1 MGVLARGSGVALA
14 HVTDAHVT
22 PGGRRSAALKD
33 LSVPI
38 FADLVA
44 QIDEQH
50 VDLTLFGGDNIDN
63 HGDGERDLQAFLD
76 HSARLERWVCTVGNH
91 EAEAKLPGI
100 LSKLEFAEKVQG
112 HGISPDRLCFSEKVG
127 NVRIIGIDTTL
138 VGTAG
143 GYVAPRMMS
152 FLQSEL
158 NRAEEEHVVVLGH
171 HLLHRAWEPHQL
183 HQWDKDYLVAN
194 RDSVIALLASHPRVR
209 AYLCGHHH
217 ASRIQRI
224 AARGQSG
231 GFYHILTASPVS
243 YPCSG
248 RILRFEAD
256 GIHVES
262 IYPRI
267 EGVLEAGQAAV
278 MTGRKA
284 QRFELLG
291 SQRSFL
297 QYVAGRTVDTEGVLP
312 YEEAPISALPRPST
326 EERRRAVL

>member
-1 MGVLARGSGVALA
+1 MGVHARANGVALA
-14 HVTDAHVT
+14 HVTDAHVA
-22 PGGRRSAALKD
+22 PGGRRNAALKD

-38 FADLVA
+38 FADLIA
-44 QIDEQH
+44 QITDRN

-63 HGDGERDLQAFLD
+63 HGEGDRDLEAFMD
-76 HSARLERWVCTVGNH
+76 HTARLDRWVCTVGNH
-91 EAEAKLPGI
+91 EAEVKLPGI
-100 LSKLEFAEKVQG
+100 LSKVDFAERVHG
-112 HGISPDRLCFSEKVG
+112 HGITADRFCFSESVG
-127 NVRIIGIDTTL
+127 NVRVIGIDTTL

-152 FLQSEL
+152 FLASEL
-158 NRAEEEHVVVLGH
+158 NRADEEHIVVLGH
-171 HLLHRAWEPHQL
+171 HLLHRAWEPYQL

-194 RDSVIALLASHPRVR
+194 REPVIALLASHPRVR

-231 GFYHILTASPVS
+231 GFYHVLTASPVS
-243 YPCSG
+243 CPNSA
-248 RILRFEAD
+248 RVLRFEAD

-262 IYPRI
+262 IYPRMP
-267 EGVLEAGQAAV
+267 GTVEAGREAV

-297 QYVAGRTVDTEGVLP
+297 QYVSGRSIDTDVVLP
-312 YEEAPISALPRPST
+312 YEEAPLSVTPRAAA
-326 EERRRAVL
+326 EERRRAAL